1 MKTDLT
7 EEIKFYK
14 TIIHNCKTVF
24 DVGCRND
31 NVFYELDPTLDIHLF
46 DPNPNVYIQDEL
58 PNVPNIHFNN
68 FALGNKV
75 GDEKLH
81 YNYGSIIHRTEEP
94 KFEGIHQSCDIKI
107 DTLEN
112 YYKGNNLHRI
122 DLLKIDTE
130 GYDFEVIKGCGRF
143 LLDTIRY
150 IQFEDWQEGYAG
162 GETVADV
169 MEFFKD
175 WNIYKIRYTKPIN
188 YVVTKE
194 LLGDLSNLAVVRL
207 K

>member
-31 NVFYELDPTLDIHLF
+31 NVFYELDPKLEIHLF
-46 DPNPNVYIQDEL
+46 DPNPKVYIEEEL
-58 PNVPNIHFNN
+58 SDKPNVHFNR

-75 GDEKLH
+75 GKTTLH

-94 KFEGIHQSCDIKI
+94 KFEGMHQECEIQIS
-107 DTLEN
+107 TLAS
-112 YYKGNNLHRI
+112 YCYNNNIEHI

-130 GYDFEVIKGCGRF
+130 GYDFEVIKGGGRE
-143 LLDTIRY
+143 LLSKCRY
-150 IQFEDWQEGYAG
+150 IQFEEWLEGYAG
-162 GETVADV
+162 GETIKDV
-169 MEFFKD
+169 LSFFSE
-175 WNIYKIRYTKPIN
+175 WNVYKMNTKPVN
-188 YVVTKE
+188 YVVSKE
-194 LLGDLSNLAVVRL
+194 ILSDDVL
-207 K
+207 KPIKVSL